1 MMDDDVCG
9 AAFKTTARSGK
20 ATFSVVGAARGDRT
34 TDLRRKVRDGLAGR
48 LWVWVFSPRRQYS
61 QSLPHSA
68 FAPLFAHPIP
78 ALQAIGLFLHHTP
91 LRDFFRMNGSGR
103 E

>member
-9 AAFKTTARSGK
+9 AAFKTTARSLRQ
-20 ATFSVVGAARGDRT
+20 FSVVGASWGSNHRPTKEGD
-34 TDLRRKVRDGLAGR
+34 DGLAGR
-48 LWVWVFSPRRQYS
+48 LWVCVFSPRRQYS
-61 QSLPHSA
+61 RSLPHSA